1 MIWTVCSGCGGVGKS
16 MIALSL
22 AAGASKAGRK
32 AVLLDLSGISRS
44 CDLNLKIE
52 SIVALD
58 MLDVMRDQV
67 PLEAALYRVSQYP
80 NLQYACAS
88 LYDDVSVSEL
98 SGIVLALH
106 SMCDVLVMD
115 MPTGQ
120 IDLPFG
126 VMRAGDERLLVTRP
140 DDASVRSTERLMMR
154 CTDSGVSDRLII
166 NRISPERIR
175 KKTQYAQ
182 PVVENLL
189 DRAADACIPEDACI
203 PACESQAKAAIECG
217 GPVGGMLCHLVD
229 AMLDGIG

>member
-1 MIWTVCSGCGGVGKS
+1 MIWAVCSGCGGVGKS

-22 AAGASKAGRK
+22 AAGASRAGK
-32 AVLLDLSGISRS
+32 KTVLLDLSGISRS

-52 SIVALD
+52 SIVTLD
-58 MLDVMRDQV
+58 MLDVLRDQV
-67 PLEAALYRVSQYP
+67 PLEAALYSVPQYP

-120 IDLPFG
+120 IDMARG
-126 VMRAGDERLLVTRP
+126 VMHAGDERLLVTRP
-140 DDASVRSTERLMMR
+140 DDAAVRATERLMMR
-154 CTDSGVSDRLII
+154 CTEAGASDRLII

-203 PACESQAKAAIECG
+203 PACEFQAKAAIECS
-217 GPVGGMLCHLVD
+217 GPVGSVLCHLVN
-229 AMLDGIG
+229 AMLEGIG